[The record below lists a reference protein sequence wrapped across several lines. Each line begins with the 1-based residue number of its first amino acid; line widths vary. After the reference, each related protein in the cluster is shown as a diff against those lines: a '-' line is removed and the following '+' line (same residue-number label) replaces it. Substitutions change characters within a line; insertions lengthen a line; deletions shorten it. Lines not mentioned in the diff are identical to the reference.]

1 MPVACNNPTFDFN
14 LYYSTA
20 QNTVRTA
27 VVVPLIT
34 FKIPENLAQFKT
46 IVSFIISSDIPPI
59 NIGDT
64 YELLNYKRT
73 MTCDNTV
80 PRSITYNQ
88 GMTSLVAAFT
98 EEDGLSGSNI
108 TFYSKVDYD
117 LANNSLR
124 SRVGYISL
132 RAINLGQDDY
142 DFIDGFDINTVDP
155 THDYL
160 LYLEIEIPM
169 VGFNLECDIKVHNFM
184 SNIPYSSFGDLT
196 AIYPYSTIGY
206 YDDGVVYIPDTG
218 DNELYIGEP

>member
-73 MTCDNTV
+73 MTCDNTA

-88 GMTSLVAAFT
+88 GMTSLV
-98 EEDGLSGSNI
+98 LI
-108 TFYSKVDYD
+108 LL
-117 LANNSLR
+117 LAVKLCSL
-124 SRVGYISL
+124 L
-132 RAINLGQDDY
+132 
-142 DFIDGFDINTVDP
+142 
-155 THDYL
+155 
-160 LYLEIEIPM
+160 
-169 VGFNLECDIKVHNFM
+169 IK
-184 SNIPYSSFGDLT
+184 L
-196 AIYPYSTIGY
+196 
-206 YDDGVVYIPDTG
+206 
-218 DNELYIGEP
+218 